1 MIDTILICLGL
12 VLASAEH
19 ELDAPAWVW
28 LFNISGVLCIAAVAW
43 RTRHLSEED
52 R

>member
-1 MIDTILICLGL
+1 MLDAILLCLGIL
-12 VLASAEH
+12 LASAEH
-19 ELDAPAWVW
+19 ELDAPTWAWLV
-28 LFNISGVLCIAAVAW
+28 NISGVLCIAAVAW